1 MNWTI
6 SIIETI
12 IPVDIHVGVCSLVS
26 SLVLLEQYFPM
37 LKRWKK

>member
-26 SLVLLEQYFPM
+26 SHALSEQDFM
-37 LKRWKK
+37 LG